1 MNDIFQFHE
10 QLTSRYNAFS
20 QGFNIIRE
28 EDIKTVVHKF
38 LNEQKK
44 FCPEPLIQLNMNYEK
59 GYNIQ
64 ELVRNGSLHPA
75 CERLFVFGEER
86 QPLTLHLHQQQ
97 AITYAQSGYN
107 YVVTTGTGSGK
118 SLTFIIPIIDAVL
131 RSREKSPARRTRAII
146 IYPMNAL
153 ANSQEKEFKKF
164 LDNAP
169 ELDITVGRYTGQESN
184 EVRRELADNPP
195 DILLTNY
202 MMLEYLL
209 TRSAK
214 DTDRKVIDNCRDLAF
229 LALDELHTYRGR
241 QGADVALL
249 VRRLRITTHSNN
261 MICVGT
267 SATMSTAKDATERRQ
282 AVADVATKLFGAPF
296 DTEHIIEESLLR
308 VTNSNVSDVELPRL
322 LKDYLHSN
330 YQFGWHENATSLLS
344 NPLAIW
350 VERNM
355 GTTWGSMHEL
365 RRATPTTIS
374 THAEKLAEVAKISK
388 DKAKQIL
395 QEFLREA
402 SSIKINN
409 RTPFAFKLH
418 QFISGPGAV
427 SLSLEPPGQRTIT
440 LESQSYIPGRTDKA
454 RLFTAYFCRECGQ
467 AHIPAWYN
475 QKENCYT
482 PRSLDDII
490 VGDESLTQLVACI
503 LTPVHSAEKEKHF
516 FDPNNPETLPETW
529 LEERRNEMVVK
540 RDKKTHIP
548 HLVYVNILGTMV
560 DEEDTP
566 CHAFYQTHHK
576 FPYCVHCGNGFDL
589 HGKVANRIYGLS
601 MEGRSSAS
609 TVLMLSVLNLMQNE
623 IRNAKDEKY
632 RQDLLNVYKVLGF
645 TDNRQDAALQ
655 AGFFNDFV
663 HTALLRAAL
672 IRALSTATAPM
683 EEIELLAALQKALG
697 VDKVF
702 ESGSQTSYNLR
713 DCVLN
718 NPDAKG
724 GLLRKAADAMRF
736 YLGFSLITEQRYGW
750 RRNNPNLEQL
760 DVLHISY
767 QDIDEVAEEPSI
779 AQAFPAWRNIAPASR
794 VKVLSTVFD
803 TMRSKLCISCD
814 YLDHIKQE
822 DYLKD
827 LRSRLKP
834 LWTLPKERLSVSK
847 FKGNH
852 ISFSKKKKDK
862 FDSKTQHSV
871 SLSPASGMA
880 KELRKC
886 LNDTDDADFWKENF
900 QKRDYSELVLCILK
914 AAEEY
919 GIVVKRHDDTWTLDS
934 GALRWSVSEQSEK
947 ALKENPF
954 FYGLYHQ
961 MAELLGTPDH
971 GLFGLEAQEHTAQ
984 VDSESREILEKRFRN
999 DATDDGRLLPL
1010 PLLFCSPT
1018 MELGVDISSLDIVY
1032 MRNVPP
1038 TPANYA
1044 QRAGRAGRSGRA
1056 AMALTYCAAASP
1068 HDQWF
1073 FDKQNEMV
1081 SGTVNPPA
1089 LDLSNRD
1096 MVESHIRAIWLHAA
1110 EYQLSES
1117 IIDIL
1122 DLSIDDKYPVLKEV
1136 HDALCSPSVIEEAL
1150 PVAQSLMQSLLHGKG
1165 IIPDSN
1171 EYEWARD
1178 PNFCKK
1184 CLEEAWNLF
1193 DRSFDNWRELVS
1205 STNRQMAACNTI
1217 MQDMAGFTQAEKD
1230 AANRRY
1236 NEAYMQRRLLT
1247 SKSNSTNNEFY
1258 SYRYLASQGFMPGY
1272 DFPRLPLLAWIPGKN
1287 GEDDSQRPLTRPRFL
1302 ALSEFGPLSL
1312 IYHRGATYEVYK
1324 IKLTAQDNQVGQKLP
1339 TREIQVCS
1347 KCGHSY
1353 FIPTGGTPLDICEH
1367 CHSELTQDKNS
1378 IYNLYKVE
1386 TVETRRKE
1394 QINATMEERQ
1404 RQGYDLQTC
1413 YRFAIS
1419 NGILNCSERKIT
1431 KKDSRD
1437 DSLGSFTYGPSATL
1451 WRVNKGWRR
1460 RVDVS
1465 TFGFNINPA
1474 TGQWSSDEETNPNYA
1489 DEPAKKNEG
1498 IPHIVQRIVP
1508 YVEDR
1513 RNILIYQ
1520 LPIALQHEEA
1530 AATLQSALAVGIVR
1544 TFQIESSEIIV
1555 EALPDRANRQSLLL
1569 YEASEGGAGVLHQLE
1584 ESPER
1589 LQQVAVNALQ
1599 AMHYTLRDNNWVD
1612 SHQDK
1617 PESER
1622 CVCACYHCLL
1632 SYRNQPDH
1640 DKINRANTEVLTL
1653 LKGLADGDF
1662 QITHPASEIEPVV
1675 DGVQALIIKAG
1686 LPPADK
1692 IGKKLPGGVIA
1703 AAYYTNASLALLSDQ
1718 YIEASDML
1726 LNQFGIICLPL
1737 PTEWSDADIANI
1749 SQYLS

>member
-1 MNDIFQFHE
+1 MDNIFQFHE
-10 QLTSRYNAFS
+10 ELVEKYNAFS

-28 EDIKTVVHKF
+28 KDIRDVVDKYIR
-38 LNEQKK
+38 EERR
-44 FCPEPLIQLNMNYEK
+44 FCPEPLVQLNLNYKERFSV
-59 GYNIQ
+59 N
-64 ELVRNGSLHPA
+64 ELVEENILHPD
-75 CERLFVFGEER
+75 CGKLFVTGNPPR
-86 QPLTLHLHQQQ
+86 SLKLYQHQQD
-97 AITYAQSGYN
+97 AIIYANDRKN

-118 SLTFIIPIIDAVL
+118 SLTFIIPIINAVL
-131 RSREKSPARRTRAII
+131 RSREKSSSRRTRAII

-153 ANSQEKEFKKF
+153 ANSQEKEFEKY
-164 LDNAP
+164 LANAP
-169 ELDITVGRYTGQESN
+169 ELGITVGRYTGQESE
-184 EVRRELADNPP
+184 EVRRKFADNPP

-214 DTDRKVIDNCRDLAF
+214 DTDRKVIANCHDLAF

-249 VRRLRITTHSNN
+249 VRRLRITTHSEN

-267 SATMSTAKDATERRQ
+267 SATMSSAENATERRQ
-282 AVADVATKLFGAPF
+282 AVTDVAAKLFGAPF
-296 DTEHIIEESLLR
+296 STEHIIEESLLR
-308 VTNSNVSDVELPRL
+308 VTSTSVSDAELPKL
-322 LKDYLHSN
+322 LSDYLHSD
-330 YQFGWHENATSLLS
+330 YKFGWQENDPDLLS

-355 GTTWGSMHEL
+355 GTTRDSKQEL
-365 RRATPTTIS
+365 RRATPAPIS
-374 THAEKLAEVAKISK
+374 IHAKRLAAAADLSEA
-388 DKAKQIL
+388 KAKQVL
-395 QEFLREA
+395 QDFLREA
-402 SSIKINN
+402 SGAKINN

-418 QFISGPGAV
+418 QFISGPGSV

-440 LESQSYIPGRTDKA
+440 LESQTYIPGRTDRA

-467 AHIPAWYN
+467 AHIPAWYDR
-475 QKENCYT
+475 KEKRYT
-482 PRSLDDII
+482 PRSPDDTV
-490 VGDESLTQLVACI
+490 VGDETLSQLEACI
-503 LTPVHSAEKEKHF
+503 LTPVLSAEEEHA
-516 FDPNNPETLPETW
+516 FDPEDLETLPEAW
-529 LEERRNEMVVK
+529 LEERRGKTVVK
-540 RDKKTHIP
+540 RDKRALIP
-548 HLVYVNILGTMV
+548 HQVQVNVRGTTV
-560 DEEDTP
+560 DEENAP

-576 FPYCVHCGNGFDL
+576 FPYCVHCGNGFEML
-589 HGKVANRIYGLS
+589 GKVGNRIYGLS
-601 MEGRSSAS
+601 IEGRSSAS
-609 TVLMLSVLNLMQNE
+609 TVLMLSALNLMQEE
-623 IRNAKDEKY
+623 IRNEKDEKH
-632 RQDLLNVYKVLGF
+632 RQNLLDVYKILGF

-672 IRALSTATAPM
+672 IRALSGATSPM
-683 EEIELLAALQKALG
+683 GETELLAALQEAIG

-702 ESGSQTSYNLR
+702 ESSSQTSYNLR
-713 DCVLN
+713 DCVLSD
-718 NPDAKG
+718 PEAKG

-767 QDIDEVAEEPSI
+767 QDIENVVKEPGI
-779 AQAFPAWRNIAPASR
+779 AQEFPSWRNLDSTSR
-794 VKVLSTVFD
+794 VKILTTVFD

-814 YLDHIKQE
+814 YLDHTKQS
-822 DYLKD
+822 DYLTD
-827 LRSRLKP
+827 LSGRLKP
-834 LWTLPKERLSVSK
+834 LWTLPKERLSGSR

-852 ISFSKKKKDK
+852 LSFSKGKKDK
-862 FDSKTQHSV
+862 FDSRTQRSV
-871 SLSPASGMA
+871 SLSPSSGMA

-886 LNDTDDADFWKENF
+886 LDGTADADFWKGNF
-900 QKRDYSELVLCILK
+900 QKRNYSDLVLCILK
-914 AAEEY
+914 AAKKY
-919 GIVVKRHDDTWTLDS
+919 GIVEERHDDTWVLDS
-934 GALRWSVSEQSEK
+934 GAMRWSVSEQSDK
-947 ALKENPF
+947 ALKENSF
-954 FYGLYHQ
+954 FYELYQQ

-984 VDSESREILEKRFRN
+984 VDSDSRELLEKRFRN
-999 DATDDGRLLPL
+999 DSPEERLLPL

-1056 AMALTYCAAASP
+1056 ALALTYCAAASP

-1110 EYQLSES
+1110 EYQLSGS
-1117 IIDIL
+1117 ITEIL
-1122 DLSIDDKYPVLKEV
+1122 DLSVRDEYPVRKEV
-1136 HDALCSPSVIEEAL
+1136 RDALCDPTVIEKAL
-1150 PVAQSLMQSLLHGKG
+1150 PVARELMESLLQGNNL
-1165 IIPDSN
+1165 IPEGE
-1171 EYEWARD
+1171 EYDWARD
-1178 PNFCKK
+1178 PLFCRN
-1184 CLEEAWNLF
+1184 CLESAWDLF
-1193 DRSFDNWRELVS
+1193 DRAFDNWRELVS
-1205 STNRQMAACNTI
+1205 STYRQMEACNKI
-1217 MQDMAGFTQAEKD
+1217 VQDMAGSTQAEKD

-1236 NEAYMQRRLLT
+1236 NEAYMQMRLLT
-1247 SKSNSTNNEFY
+1247 SENSSANNEFY

-1272 DFPRLPLLAWIPGKN
+1272 DFPRLPLLAWIPGKS
-1287 GEDDSQRPLTRPRFL
+1287 GESDSLRPLTRPRFL

-1312 IYHRGATYEVYK
+1312 IYHQGAIYEVHK
-1324 IKLTAQDNQVGQKLP
+1324 IKLSARDNQVGQKLP

-1347 KCGHSY
+1347 HCGHSF
-1353 FIPTGGTPLDICEH
+1353 FIPTDGTPLDVCEH
-1367 CHSELTQDKNS
+1367 CQSELTQDKNS
-1378 IYNLYKVE
+1378 IHNLYKVE

-1394 QINATMEERQ
+1394 QINAMMEERQ

-1413 YRFAIS
+1413 YRFASS
-1419 NGILNCSERKIT
+1419 NGMLSFSERKIYR
-1431 KKDSRD
+1431 KGCENK
-1437 DSLGSFTYGPSATL
+1437 SLGSFTYGPSATL

-1460 RVDVS
+1460 RADAN
-1465 TFGFNINPA
+1465 TFGFNINPT
-1474 TGQWSSDEETNPNYA
+1474 TGQWSSDEETNPDFA
-1489 DEPAKKNEG
+1489 DDDAKKEEK
-1498 IPHIVQRIVP
+1498 PHLVQRIVP

-1513 RNILIYQ
+1513 RNVLIYQ
-1520 LPIALQHEEA
+1520 LPVALQHEEA
-1530 AATLQSALAVGIVR
+1530 AATLQSALGVGIVR

-1555 EALPDRANRQSLLL
+1555 EALPDRVHRQSLLL
-1569 YEASEGGAGVLHQLE
+1569 YEASEGGAGVLHQLL
-1584 ESPER
+1584 ESRER
-1589 LQQVAVNALQ
+1589 LQQVAANALQ
-1599 AMHYTLRDNNWVD
+1599 AMHYSLRDGEWVD

-1640 DKINRANTEVLTL
+1640 EKINRFNPEVLTL
-1653 LKGLADGDF
+1653 LKVLAKGDF
-1662 QITHPASEIEPVV
+1662 QILDPSPKGVPET
-1675 DGVQALIIKAG
+1675 DGIQELLIKAG
-1686 LPPADK
+1686 LPPADEIEK
-1692 IGKKLPGGVIA
+1692 ELPGGVIA
-1703 AAYYTNASLALLSDQ
+1703 AAFYANASLALLSDQ
-1718 YIEASDML
+1718 YIESSEML

>member
-10 QLTSRYNAFS
+10 QLTSRYNDFS

-28 EDIKTVVHKF
+28 DDIKNIVHKF

-59 GYNIQ
+59 GYNIH
-64 ELVRNGSLHPA
+64 ELVSKGFLHKD
-75 CERLFVFGEER
+75 CERLFVFGE
-86 QPLTLHLHQQQ
+86 QKLPLTLHRHQQE
-97 AITYAQSGYN
+97 AITYAKAGHN

-131 RSREKSPARRTRAII
+131 RARETSSARRTRAII

-169 ELDITVGRYTGQESN
+169 ELGITVGRYTGQESPAA
-184 EVRRELADNPP
+184 RKELADNPP

-214 DTDRKVIDNCRDLAF
+214 DTDRKVIANCRDLAF

-249 VRRLRITTHSNN
+249 VRRLRITTHSGN

-267 SATMSTAKDATERRQ
+267 SATMSSAEDATERRQ
-282 AVADVATKLFGAPF
+282 AVADVASKLFGAPF
-296 DTEHIIEESLLR
+296 STEHIIEESLLR
-308 VTNSNVSDVELPRL
+308 VTSTSVSDAELPKL
-322 LKDYLHSN
+322 LRSYLHSS
-330 YQFGWHENATSLLS
+330 YKFGWQDNDPALLS

-355 GTTWGSMHEL
+355 GTTWGSKNEL
-365 RRATPTTIS
+365 RRATPATIS
-374 THAEKLAEVAKISK
+374 THAKQLASNADLTEAA
-388 DKAKQIL
+388 AKQIL
-395 QEFLREA
+395 QNFLRDA
-402 SSIKINN
+402 SGVRVNN

-427 SLSLEPPGQRTIT
+427 SVSLEPPGQRTIT
-440 LESQSYIPGRTDKA
+440 LESQTYIPGRTDRA

-467 AHIPAWYN
+467 AHIPAWYDR
-475 QKENCYT
+475 KEKRYT
-482 PRSLDDII
+482 PRSLDDTV
-490 VGDESLTQLVACI
+490 VGDETLTQLEACI
-503 LTPVHSAEKEKHF
+503 LTPVHSAETEQHIF
-516 FDPNNPETLPETW
+516 SPDDPETLPETW
-529 LEERRNEMVVK
+529 LEERRGDLVVK
-540 RDKKTHIP
+540 RDKKARVP
-548 HLVYVNILGTMV
+548 HLVQVNVLGSMV
-560 DEEDTP
+560 DEENAP
-566 CHAFYQTHHK
+566 CHAFYQTYHK
-576 FPYCVHCGNGFDL
+576 FPYCVHCGNGFDTL
-589 HGKVANRIYGLS
+589 GKVGNRIYGLS
-601 MEGRSSAS
+601 IEGRSSAS
-609 TVLMLSVLNLMQNE
+609 TVLMLSALNLMQKE
-623 IRNAKDEKY
+623 IRNAQDEQY
-632 RQDLLNVYKVLGF
+632 RRDLEKVYKILGF

-672 IRALSTATAPM
+672 IRALSDASAPM
-683 EEIELLAALQKALG
+683 GETELLAALQKALG

-702 ESGSQTSYNLR
+702 ESGTQTPYALR
-713 DCVLN
+713 ECVLSH
-718 NPDAKG
+718 PDAKG

-767 QDIDEVAEEPSI
+767 QDIEDVAEEESI
-779 AQAFPAWRNIAPASR
+779 GTEFEAWRSLSHESR
-794 VKVLSTVFD
+794 VKVLTTVFD
-803 TMRSKLCISCD
+803 AMRSKLCISCD
-814 YLDHIKQE
+814 YLDHNKQN
-822 DYLKD
+822 DYMTEL
-827 LRSRLKP
+827 SGRLKP
-834 LWTLPKERLSVSK
+834 LWTLPNERLSASK

-862 FDSKTQHSV
+862 FDSKTQRSV
-871 SLSPASGMA
+871 SLSPSSSMA

-886 LNDTDDADFWKENF
+886 LNGTDDAEFWKEKF
-900 QKRDYSELVLCILK
+900 LKKDYSNLVLCILK
-914 AAEEY
+914 AAAVY
-919 GIVVKRHDDTWTLDS
+919 GLVEKRHDDTWVLDS
-934 GALRWSVSEQSEK
+934 GSLRWSVSEQSEK

-954 FYGLYHQ
+954 FYKLYRQ
-961 MAELLGTPDH
+961 MADLLSSADH

-984 VDSESREILEKRFRN
+984 VDSETREYLEQRFRN
-999 DATDDGRLLPL
+999 DSSEERLLPL

-1089 LDLSNRD
+1089 LDLSNQD

-1110 EYQLSES
+1110 EFQLSES
-1117 IIDIL
+1117 IINIL
-1122 DLSIDDKYPVLKEV
+1122 DLAVENEYPVRQEV
-1136 HDALCSPSVIEEAL
+1136 RDALCAPKVIDSAL
-1150 PVAQSLMQSLLHGKG
+1150 PVAQALMQSLLSNGLIPEGK
-1165 IIPDSN
+1165 
-1171 EYEWARD
+1171 EYDWAREPD
-1178 PNFCKK
+1178 FCKN
-1184 CLEEAWNLF
+1184 CLDKAWERF
-1193 DRSFDNWRELVS
+1193 DIAFENWRELVK
-1205 STNRQMAACNTI
+1205 STNRQMAACNEI
-1217 MQDMAGFTQAEKD
+1217 MQDMAGYTQKEKD

-1236 NEAYMQRRLLT
+1236 NEAYKQRSLLI
-1247 SKSNSTNNEFY
+1247 SENSSANNEFY

-1272 DFPRLPLLAWIPGKN
+1272 DFPRLPLLAWIPSKGT
-1287 GEDDSQRPLTRPRFL
+1287 DTDSLRPLARPRFL

-1312 IYHRGATYEVYK
+1312 IYHQGATYEVHK
-1324 IKLTAQDNQVGQKLP
+1324 IKLAAQDNQVGQKLP

-1347 KCGHSY
+1347 QCGHSF
-1353 FIPTGGTPLDICEH
+1353 FIPTDGTPLDVCEH
-1367 CHSELTQDKNS
+1367 CQTELTKDRNS

-1394 QINATMEERQ
+1394 QINALMEERQ

-1413 YRFAIS
+1413 YRFAVS
-1419 NGILNCSERKIT
+1419 NGKLSCSERKICRNE
-1431 KKDSRD
+1431 SGG
-1437 DSLGSFTYGPSATL
+1437 SELGSFTYGPSATL

-1460 RVDVS
+1460 RADVS
-1465 TFGFNINPA
+1465 TFGFNINPT
-1474 TGQWSSDEETNPNYA
+1474 TGEWSRDEETNP
-1489 DEPAKKNEG
+1489 DFGEDDAKKVDK
-1498 IPHIVQRIVP
+1498 PRIVQRIVP

-1520 LPIALQHEEA
+1520 LPTALQHEEA

-1555 EALPDRANRQSLLL
+1555 EALPDRSNRQSLLL
-1569 YEASEGGAGVLHQLE
+1569 YEASEGGAGVLHQLVE
-1584 ESPER
+1584 APER
-1589 LQQVAVNALQ
+1589 LQQVAANALQ
-1599 AMHYTLRDNNWVD
+1599 AMHYILREGEWVD

-1640 DKINRANTEVLTL
+1640 EKINRSNTEVLAML
-1653 LKGLADGDF
+1653 QGLAGGDF
-1662 QITHPASEIEPVV
+1662 KIEETTRA
-1675 DGVQALIIKAG
+1675 ALAPTAGGIQSQLTAAG
-1686 LPPADK
+1686 LPPADEVDK
-1692 IGKKLPGGVIA
+1692 TLPGEVVA
-1703 AAYYTNASLALLSDQ
+1703 AAYYSNASLALFRG
-1718 YIEASDML
+1718 EVPPAADML
-1726 LNQFGIICLPL
+1726 TTLYGIICLPVSEAL
-1737 PTEWSDADIANI
+1737 TDDDIANI

>member
-1 MNDIFQFHE
+1 MNDIFQFHKL
-10 QLTSRYNAFS
+10 LTSRYNDFS

-28 EDIKTVVHKF
+28 DDIKSVVHKF

-59 GYNIQ
+59 GFDVH
-64 ELVRNGSLHPA
+64 ELVINGVLHPD
-75 CERLFVFGEER
+75 CERLFVFGEEKV
-86 QPLTLHLHQQQ
+86 PLTLHRHQQE
-97 AITYAQSGYN
+97 AITYAREGHN

-131 RSREKSPARRTRAII
+131 RDRAESPKRRTRAII

-164 LDNAP
+164 LNNA
-169 ELDITVGRYTGQESN
+169 EDLGITVGRYTGQESP
-184 EVRRELADNPP
+184 EVRKELANNPP

-209 TRSAK
+209 TRSAA

-249 VRRLRITTHSNN
+249 VRRLRITTDSCK

-267 SATMSTAKDATERRQ
+267 SATMSSANDATERRK
-282 AVADVATKLFGAPF
+282 AVAGVAAKLFGATFLP
-296 DTEHIIEESLLR
+296 EHIIEESLLR
-308 VTNSNVSDVELPRL
+308 VTDTKLNDSELPAL
-322 LKDYLHSN
+322 LTKYLRSN
-330 YQFGWHENATSLLS
+330 YEFGWKDNDPSLLN

-350 VERNM
+350 VERTM
-355 GTTWGSMHEL
+355 GTTWDGKNEL
-365 RRATPTTIS
+365 RRATPATIS
-374 THAEKLAEVAKISK
+374 DHAEQLAAAAGISK
-388 DKAKQIL
+388 DEAKQVL
-395 QEFLREA
+395 QNFLREA
-402 SSIKINN
+402 SGVKINN

-427 SLSLEPPGQRTIT
+427 SLSLEPPGKRTIT
-440 LESQSYIPGRTDKA
+440 LESQTYIPGRTDRA

-467 AHIPAWYN
+467 AHIPAWFDR
-475 QKENCYT
+475 KEHRYT
-482 PRSLDDII
+482 PRSLDDTV
-490 VGDESLTQLVACI
+490 VGDEKFTPQLEACI
-503 LTPVHSAEKEKHF
+503 LTPAHSAEKEQHA
-516 FDPNNPETLPETW
+516 FDPNDPETLPETW
-529 LEERRNEMVVK
+529 LEERRGESVVK
-540 RDKKTHIP
+540 RDKKAHVP
-548 HLVYVNILGTMV
+548 HLVHVNVLGNIV
-560 DEEDTP
+560 DEDDAP
-566 CHAFYQTHHK
+566 CHDFYQTYHK
-576 FPYCVHCGNGFDL
+576 FPYCVHCGHGFEMQ
-589 HGKVANRIYGLS
+589 GKVGNRIYGLS
-601 MEGRSSAS
+601 IEGRSSAS
-609 TVLMLSVLNLMQNE
+609 TVLMLSALNLMQEE
-623 IRNAKDEKY
+623 IRTAQDEKY

-672 IRALSTATAPM
+672 IRALSGATSPM
-683 EEIELLAALQKALG
+683 GETELLAALQKALG
-697 VDKVF
+697 VDAIF
-702 ESGSQTSYNLR
+702 TSGSVTSHLLR
-713 DCVLN
+713 ECVLA

-767 QDIDEVAEEPSI
+767 QDIDDVAEEDSI
-779 AQAFPAWRNIAPASR
+779 AQAFPAWRNLTHTSR
-794 VKVLSTVFD
+794 VQILTTVFD

-814 YLDHIKQE
+814 YLDHNKQN
-822 DYLKD
+822 DYLAD
-827 LRSRLKP
+827 LSGRLKP
-834 LWTLPKERLSVSK
+834 LWTLPMERLTGNR

-852 ISFSKKKKDK
+852 ISFSKKRKDK
-862 FDSKTQHSV
+862 FDSKTQRSI
-871 SLSPASGMA
+871 SLSPSSSMA

-886 LNDTDDADFWKENF
+886 LDDIDDADYWKDTFLKKE
-900 QKRDYSELVLCILK
+900 YSELVLCILK
-914 AAEEY
+914 AAEVY
-919 GIVVKRHDDTWTLDS
+919 GIVEKRHDDTWVLDS
-934 GALRWSVSEQSEK
+934 GALRWSVSAPSEK

-954 FYGLYHQ
+954 FYKLYRQ
-961 MAELLGTPDH
+961 MAKLLSSPDH

-984 VDSESREILEKRFRN
+984 VDSETREQLEKRFRN
-999 DATDDGRLLPL
+999 DSTKDRLLPL

-1089 LDLSNRD
+1089 LDLSNQD

-1110 EYQLSES
+1110 EFQLSES
-1117 IIDIL
+1117 IIEIL
-1122 DLSIDDKYPVLKEV
+1122 DLTVENVYPVRQEV
-1136 HDALCSPSVIEEAL
+1136 RDALCASKVIDTAL
-1150 PVAQSLMQSLLHGKG
+1150 PVAQALMKSLLLSEGLIPEGK
-1165 IIPDSN
+1165 
-1171 EYEWARD
+1171 EYEWAREPD
-1178 PNFCKK
+1178 FCKN
-1184 CLEEAWNLF
+1184 CLNQAWEKF
-1193 DRSFDNWRELVS
+1193 DKAFDNWRELVA
-1205 STNRQMAACNTI
+1205 STNRQMAACNEI
-1217 MQDMAGFTQAEKD
+1217 MQDMAGFTQKEKD
-1230 AANRRY
+1230 AAKRRFD
-1236 NEAYMQRRLLT
+1236 EAYKQRSLLT
-1247 SKSNSTNNEFY
+1247 SKNSFANNEFY

-1272 DFPRLPLLAWIPGKN
+1272 DFPRLPLLAWIPGK
-1287 GEDDSQRPLTRPRFL
+1287 DADTDSLRPLARPRFL

-1312 IYHRGATYEVYK
+1312 IYHQGATYEVHK
-1324 IKLTAQDNQVGQKLP
+1324 IKLAAQDNQVGQKLP

-1347 KCGHSY
+1347 QCGHSF
-1353 FIPTGGTPLDICEH
+1353 FIPTGGTPLDVCEH
-1367 CHSELTQDKNS
+1367 CQTELTKDRNS

-1394 QINATMEERQ
+1394 QINAMMEERQ

-1413 YRFAIS
+1413 YRFAVS
-1419 NGILNCSERKIT
+1419 NGKLSCSERKISR
-1431 KKDSRD
+1431 KDAEGRE
-1437 DSLGSFTYGPSATL
+1437 LGAFTYGPSATL

-1460 RVDVS
+1460 RADVS
-1465 TFGFNINPA
+1465 TFGFNINPT
-1474 TGQWSSDEETNPNYA
+1474 TGQWSSDEETNPDFGD
-1489 DEPAKKNEG
+1489 DEAKKEDK
-1498 IPHIVQRIVP
+1498 PRIVQRIVP

-1520 LPIALQHEEA
+1520 LPTALQHEEA

-1555 EALPDRANRQSLLL
+1555 EALPDRTNRQSLLL
-1569 YEASEGGAGVLHQLE
+1569 YEASEGGAGVLHQLV
-1584 ESPER
+1584 ESPDR

-1599 AMHYTLRDNNWVD
+1599 AMHYILREGEWVD

-1640 DKINRANTEVLTL
+1640 DKINRANTEVLAL
-1653 LKGLADGDF
+1653 LRDLAGGEF
-1662 QITHPASEIEPVV
+1662 KIEESTRAALAPAAGGIQS
-1675 DGVQALIIKAG
+1675 QLTAAG
-1686 LPPADK
+1686 LPPADEINK
-1692 IGKKLPGGVIA
+1692 VLPGDVVA
-1703 AAYYTNASLALLSDQ
+1703 DAYYANSSLALFCGELPED
-1718 YIEASDML
+1718 ADML
-1726 LNQFGIICLPL
+1726 TTLYGIICLPL
-1737 PTEWSDADIANI
+1737 PETLSDDDIANI

>member
-1 MNDIFQFHE
+1 MKDIFPFHE
-10 QLTSRYNAFS
+10 DLTSRYNDFS
-20 QGFNIIRE
+20 QGFNMIRE
-28 EDIKTVVHKF
+28 DDIKAVVHKF

-44 FCPEPLIQLNMNYEK
+44 FCPEPLIQLNMNYEE
-59 GYNIQ
+59 GHNVRD
-64 ELVRNGSLHPA
+64 LVNNGTLHSG
-75 CERLFVFGEER
+75 CERLFVFGEEKT
-86 QPLTLHLHQQQ
+86 PLTLHRHQQE
-97 AITYAQSGYN
+97 AITYAQERHN

-131 RSREKSPARRTRAII
+131 RARAESTTRKTRAII

-164 LDNAP
+164 LDNA
-169 ELDITVGRYTGQESN
+169 EDLGISVGRYTGQESP
-184 EVRRELADNPP
+184 EARKELANNPP

-214 DTDRKVIDNCRDLAF
+214 DTDRKVIANCQDLSF

-249 VRRLRITTHSNN
+249 VRRLRITTHSHN

-267 SATMSTAKDATERRQ
+267 SATMSSAEDATERRK
-282 AVADVATKLFGAPF
+282 AVADVAAKLFGAPF
-296 DTEHIIEESLLR
+296 LPEHIIEESLLR
-308 VTNSNVSDVELPRL
+308 VTNTRLSDRELPAL
-322 LKDYLHSN
+322 LTEYLHSEYAFDWTDN
-330 YQFGWHENATSLLS
+330 DPNLLN

-350 VERNM
+350 VERTM
-355 GTTWGSMHEL
+355 GTTWDGKHEL
-365 RRATPTTIS
+365 RRATPATIS
-374 THAEKLAEVAKISK
+374 SHAEQLAATAGISK
-388 DKAKQIL
+388 DEAKQVL
-395 QEFLREA
+395 QKFLQAA
-402 SSIKINN
+402 SGVKIKN

-440 LESQSYIPGRTDKA
+440 LESQTYIPGRTDRA

-467 AHIPAWYN
+467 AHIPAWFDR
-475 QKENCYT
+475 KEHRYT
-482 PRSLDDII
+482 PRSLDDTV
-490 VGDESLTQLVACI
+490 VGDEVHTQLEACI
-503 LTPVHSAEKEKHF
+503 LTPAHSAEKEQHV
-516 FDPNNPETLPETW
+516 FDPNDPETLPETW
-529 LEERRNEMVVK
+529 LEERRNEWVVK
-540 RDKKTHIP
+540 REKKAHVP
-548 HLVYVNILGTMV
+548 HLVHVNVLGNIV
-560 DEEDTP
+560 DEDNAP
-566 CHAFYQTHHK
+566 CHDFYQTYHK
-576 FPYCVHCGNGFDL
+576 FPYCVHCGNGFEMQ
-589 HGKVANRIYGLS
+589 GKVGNRIYGLS
-601 MEGRSSAS
+601 IEGRSSAS
-609 TVLMLSVLNLMQNE
+609 TVLMLSALNLMQE
-623 IRNAKDEKY
+623 KIRTAQDEKE

-672 IRALSTATAPM
+672 IRALSGATSPM
-683 EEIELLAALQKALG
+683 GETELLAALQKAMG
-697 VDKVF
+697 VDAIF
-702 ESGSQTSYNLR
+702 TPGSVTSPLLR
-713 DCVLN
+713 ECVLA

-767 QDIDEVAEEPSI
+767 QDIDDVAEEASI
-779 AQAFPAWRNIAPASR
+779 AQAFPEWRGLTHTGR
-794 VKVLSTVFD
+794 VKVITTVFD

-814 YLDHIKQE
+814 YLDHNKQN
-822 DYLKD
+822 DYLAD
-827 LRSRLKP
+827 LCGRLKP
-834 LWTLPKERLSVSK
+834 LWTLPKERLTGNK

-852 ISFSKKKKDK
+852 ISFSKKRKDK
-862 FDSKTQHSV
+862 FDSKAQRSI
-871 SLSPASGMA
+871 SLSPSSSMA

-886 LNDTDDADFWKENF
+886 LDDTDDADYWKDTFHKN
-900 QKRDYSELVLCILK
+900 QYSELVLCILK

-919 GIVVKRHDDTWTLDS
+919 GIVEKRHDDTWVLDS
-934 GALRWSVSEQSEK
+934 GALRWSVSKQSEK

-954 FYGLYHQ
+954 FLKLYRQ
-961 MAELLGTPDH
+961 MADLLGSSDH

-984 VDSESREILEKRFRN
+984 VDSETREQLEQRFRN
-999 DATDDGRLLPL
+999 DSTKERLLPL

-1081 SGTVNPPA
+1081 SGTVHPPA
-1089 LDLSNRD
+1089 LDLSNQD

-1110 EYQLSES
+1110 EFQLSES
-1117 IIDIL
+1117 MIDIL
-1122 DLSIDDKYPVLKEV
+1122 DLAVENEYPVRQEV
-1136 HDALCSPSVIEEAL
+1136 RDALCATKVIESAL
-1150 PVAQSLMQSLLHGKG
+1150 PVAQALMQSLLSKGLIPEGK
-1165 IIPDSN
+1165 
-1171 EYEWARD
+1171 EYAWARD
-1178 PNFCKK
+1178 PDFCIN
-1184 CLEEAWNLF
+1184 CLNQAWEKF
-1193 DRSFDNWRELVS
+1193 DNAFDNWRELVA
-1205 STNRQMAACNTI
+1205 STNRQMAACNEI
-1217 MQDMAGFTQAEKD
+1217 MQDMAGFTQKEKD
-1230 AANRRY
+1230 AAKRRFD
-1236 NEAYMQRRLLT
+1236 EAYKQRSLLT
-1247 SKSNSTNNEFY
+1247 GKNSSANNEFY

-1272 DFPRLPLLAWIPGKN
+1272 DFPRLPLLAWIPGK
-1287 GEDDSQRPLTRPRFL
+1287 GTDTDSLRPLARPRFL

-1312 IYHRGATYEVYK
+1312 IYHQGATYEVHK
-1324 IKLTAQDNQVGQKLP
+1324 IKLAAQDNQVGQKLP

-1347 KCGHSY
+1347 QCGHSF
-1353 FIPTGGTPLDICEH
+1353 FIPTGGTPLDVCEH
-1367 CHSELTQDKNS
+1367 CQSELTKDRNS

-1394 QINATMEERQ
+1394 QINAMMEERQ

-1413 YRFAIS
+1413 YRFAVK
-1419 NGILNCSERKIT
+1419 NGKLSYSERKICR
-1431 KKDSRD
+1431 RD
-1437 DSLGSFTYGPSATL
+1437 AGSSELGAFTYGPSATL

-1460 RVDVS
+1460 RADVS
-1465 TFGFNINPA
+1465 TFGFNINPT
-1474 TGQWSSDEETNPNYA
+1474 TGEWSRDEETNPDFSEDDA
-1489 DEPAKKNEG
+1489 QKEDKPR
-1498 IPHIVQRIVP
+1498 IVQRIVP

-1520 LPIALQHEEA
+1520 LPTALQHEEA

-1555 EALPDRANRQSLLL
+1555 EALPDRNNRKSLLL
-1569 YEASEGGAGVLHQLE
+1569 YEASEGGAGVLHQLV

-1589 LQQVAVNALQ
+1589 LQQVAANALQ
-1599 AMHYTLRDNNWVD
+1599 AMHYVLREGEWVD
-1612 SHQDK
+1612 SHLDK

-1640 DKINRANTEVLTL
+1640 EKINRSNTEVLAL
-1653 LKGLADGDF
+1653 LKGLAGGEF
-1662 QITHPASEIEPVV
+1662 KVEETSRAALAPAAGGIQS
-1675 DGVQALIIKAG
+1675 QLTAAG
-1686 LPPADK
+1686 LPPADEVDK
-1692 IGKKLPGGVIA
+1692 PLPGNVVA
-1703 AAYYTNASLALLSDQ
+1703 DAYYSNASLALFRGKVPP
-1718 YIEASDML
+1718 AADML
-1726 LNQFGIICLPL
+1726 TTLYGIICLPL
-1737 PTEWSDADIANI
+1737 PETLTDDDIANI

>member
-10 QLTSRYNAFS
+10 HLTSRYNDFS

-28 EDIKTVVHKF
+28 DDIRLVVNKF

-59 GYNIQ
+59 GHNVH
-64 ELVRNGSLHPA
+64 ELVVNGTLHPD
-75 CERLFVFGEER
+75 CERLFVFGEAKT
-86 QPLTLHLHQQQ
+86 PLTLHRHQQE
-97 AITYAQSGYN
+97 AITYAQERHN

-131 RSREKSPARRTRAII
+131 RARAKSATRKTRAII

-164 LDNAP
+164 LDNA
-169 ELDITVGRYTGQESN
+169 EDLGITVGRYTGQESP
-184 EVRRELADNPP
+184 EARKELANNPP

-214 DTDRKVIDNCRDLAF
+214 DTDRKVIANCHDLAF

-249 VRRLRITTHSNN
+249 VRRLRITTHSHN

-267 SATMSTAKDATERRQ
+267 SATMSSAEDATERRK
-282 AVADVATKLFGAPF
+282 AVADVAAKLFGASFLP
-296 DTEHIIEESLLR
+296 EHIIEESLLR
-308 VTNSNVSDVELPRL
+308 VTNTKLSDSELPAL
-322 LKDYLHSN
+322 LTEYLHSK
-330 YQFGWHENATSLLS
+330 YTFGWTDNDPDLLN

-350 VERNM
+350 VERTM
-355 GTTWGSMHEL
+355 GTTWDGKHEL
-365 RRATPTTIS
+365 RRATPATIS
-374 THAEKLAEVAKISK
+374 THAEQLAATAGISQDEAKHV
-388 DKAKQIL
+388 L
-395 QEFLREA
+395 QNFLQAA
-402 SSIKINN
+402 SGVKINN

-427 SLSLEPPGQRTIT
+427 SMSLEPPGQRTIT
-440 LESQSYIPGRTDKA
+440 LESQTYIPGRTDRA

-467 AHIPAWYN
+467 AHIPAWFDR
-475 QKENCYT
+475 KEHRYS
-482 PRSLDDII
+482 PRSLDDTV
-490 VGDESLTQLVACI
+490 VGDEVHTQLAACI
-503 LTPVHSAEKEKHF
+503 LTPAHSAEKEQHA
-516 FDPNNPETLPETW
+516 FDPNDPETLPETW
-529 LEERRNEMVVK
+529 LEERRNELVVK
-540 RDKKTHIP
+540 RDKKAHVP
-548 HLVYVNILGTMV
+548 HLVHVNVLGNIV
-560 DEEDTP
+560 DEDNAP
-566 CHAFYQTHHK
+566 CHDFYHTYHK
-576 FPYCVHCGNGFDL
+576 FPYCIHCGNGFEMQ
-589 HGKVANRIYGLS
+589 GKVGNRIYGLS
-601 MEGRSSAS
+601 IEGRSSAS
-609 TVLMLSVLNLMQNE
+609 TVLMLSALNLMQEE
-623 IRNAKDEKY
+623 IRTAQDEKY

-672 IRALSTATAPM
+672 IRALSGATSPM
-683 EEIELLAALQKALG
+683 GETELLAALQKAMG
-697 VDKVF
+697 VDAIF
-702 ESGSQTSYNLR
+702 TSGSVTSPLLR
-713 DCVLN
+713 ECVLD

-767 QDIDEVAEEPSI
+767 QDIDDVAEESSI
-779 AQAFPAWRNIAPASR
+779 AQAFPAWRNLTHASR
-794 VKVLSTVFD
+794 VQVITTVFD

-814 YLDHIKQE
+814 YLDHNKQN
-822 DYLKD
+822 DYLAD
-827 LRSRLKP
+827 LCGRLKP
-834 LWTLPKERLSVSK
+834 LWTLPKERLTGNK

-852 ISFSKKKKDK
+852 ISFSKKRKDK
-862 FDSKTQHSV
+862 FDSKTQRSI
-871 SLSPASGMA
+871 SLSPSSSMA

-886 LNDTDDADFWKENF
+886 LDNTDDAGYWKDAFLKKE
-900 QKRDYSELVLCILK
+900 YSELVLCILK

-919 GIVVKRHDDTWTLDS
+919 GIVEKRHDDTWVLDS

-954 FYGLYHQ
+954 FFKLYRQ
-961 MAELLGTPDH
+961 MADLLASPDH

-984 VDSESREILEKRFRN
+984 VDSETREQLEQRFRN
-999 DATDDGRLLPL
+999 DSTKERLLPL

-1089 LDLSNRD
+1089 LDLSNQD

-1110 EYQLSES
+1110 EFQLSES

-1122 DLSIDDKYPVLKEV
+1122 DLAVENEYPVHQEV
-1136 HDALCSPSVIEEAL
+1136 RDALCAPKVIDAAL
-1150 PVAQSLMQSLLHGKG
+1150 PVAQALMQSLLSKGLIPEGK
-1165 IIPDSN
+1165 
-1171 EYEWARD
+1171 EYDWARD
-1178 PNFCKK
+1178 PDFCIN
-1184 CLEEAWNLF
+1184 CLNQAWEKF
-1193 DRSFDNWRELVS
+1193 DNAFDNWRELVA
-1205 STNRQMAACNTI
+1205 STNRQMAACNEI
-1217 MQDMAGFTQAEKD
+1217 MQDMAGFTQKEKD
-1230 AANRRY
+1230 AAKRRFD
-1236 NEAYMQRRLLT
+1236 EAYKQRSLLT
-1247 SKSNSTNNEFY
+1247 SKNSSANNEFY

-1272 DFPRLPLLAWIPGKN
+1272 DFPRLPLLAWIPGK
-1287 GEDDSQRPLTRPRFL
+1287 GTDTDSLRPLARPRFL

-1312 IYHRGATYEVYK
+1312 IYHQGATYEVHK
-1324 IKLTAQDNQVGQKLP
+1324 IKLAAQDNQVGQKLP

-1347 KCGHSY
+1347 QCGHSF
-1353 FIPTGGTPLDICEH
+1353 FIPTGGTPLDVCEH
-1367 CHSELTQDKNS
+1367 CQSELTKDRNS

-1394 QINATMEERQ
+1394 QINAMMEERQ

-1413 YRFAIS
+1413 YRFAVS
-1419 NGILNCSERKIT
+1419 NGRLSCSERRISR
-1431 KKDSRD
+1431 KDAGGSE
-1437 DSLGSFTYGPSATL
+1437 LGSFTYGPSATL

-1460 RVDVS
+1460 RADVS
-1465 TFGFNINPA
+1465 TFGFNINPT
-1474 TGQWSSDEETNPNYA
+1474 TGQWSSDEETNPDFGE
-1489 DEPAKKNEG
+1489 DETKKEDK
-1498 IPHIVQRIVP
+1498 PRIVQRIVP

-1520 LPIALQHEEA
+1520 LPSALQHEEA

-1555 EALPDRANRQSLLL
+1555 EALPDRTNRQSLLL
-1569 YEASEGGAGVLHQLE
+1569 YEASEGGAGVLHQLV
-1584 ESPER
+1584 ESPDR
-1589 LQQVAVNALQ
+1589 LQQVAANALQ
-1599 AMHYTLRDNNWVD
+1599 AMHYILREGEWVD
-1612 SHQDK
+1612 SHLDK

-1640 DKINRANTEVLTL
+1640 EKINRSNTEVLAL
-1653 LKGLADGDF
+1653 LKGLAGGEF
-1662 QITHPASEIEPVV
+1662 KIEETTRAVLASAAGGI
-1675 DGVQALIIKAG
+1675 QAQLTAAG
-1686 LPPADK
+1686 LPPADEVDK
-1692 IGKKLPGGVIA
+1692 PLPGEVVA
-1703 AAYYTNASLALLSDQ
+1703 AAYYANASLALFRG
-1718 YIEASDML
+1718 EVPPAADML
-1726 LNQFGIICLPL
+1726 TTLYGIICLPL
-1737 PTEWSDADIANI
+1737 PETLSDDDIANI